1 VPNHP
6 QVINRQDAKDAKG
19 NREMGANGRM
29 GEWMVFF
36 NREKREK
43 RERGAANAREFKRI
57 QVQLE

>member
-1 VPNHP
+1 
-6 QVINRQDAKDAKG
+6 
-19 NREMGANGRM
+19 
-29 GEWMVFF
+29 MVFF